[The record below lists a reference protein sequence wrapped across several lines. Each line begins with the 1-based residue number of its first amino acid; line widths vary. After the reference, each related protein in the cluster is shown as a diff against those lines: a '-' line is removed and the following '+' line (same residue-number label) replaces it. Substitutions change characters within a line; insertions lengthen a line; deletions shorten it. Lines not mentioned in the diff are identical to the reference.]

1 MLTLPAAY
9 LETTISSY
17 LAARP
22 SRDLV
27 VAAHQQNDASRGLF
41 RASYNQRGITMEA
54 VLNFQPVIDLT
65 EDQFFEFCQL
75 NRDVRIER
83 NAKGEIL
90 VMPPTGGVTGAQN
103 AEITM
108 QLGLWAKQD
117 GTGVTFDSS
126 TGFVLPDRSVRS
138 PDGAWVAR
146 WRYDALTEA
155 QKDRFLPLC
164 PEFVIELK
172 SPSDY
177 LPRCSKKWKRTLKTV
192 RTSAG

>member
-1 MLTLPAAY
+1 
-9 LETTISSY
+9 
-17 LAARP
+17 
-22 SRDLV
+22 
-27 VAAHQQNDASRGLF
+27 
-41 RASYNQRGITMEA
+41 MEA

-83 NAKGEIL
+83 NSKGEVL
-90 VMPPTGGVTGAQN
+90 VMPPTGGATGARN

-108 QLGLWAKQD
+108 QLGAWAKQD
-117 GTGVTFDSS
+117 GTGVAFDSS

-146 WRYDALTEA
+146 WRYDALTAA
-155 QKDRFLPLC
+155 QKERFLPLC

-172 SPSDY
+172 SPADY
-177 LPRCSKKWKRTLKTV
+177 LLSLQQKMEAYIENGTQLGWLIVPEQKTV
-192 RTSAG
+192 SIYRPQLPVAVRENLNALSADPILPKFVLNLSEIW

>member
-1 MLTLPAAY
+1 
-9 LETTISSY
+9 
-17 LAARP
+17 
-22 SRDLV
+22 
-27 VAAHQQNDASRGLF
+27 
-41 RASYNQRGITMEA
+41 MEA
-54 VLNFQPVIDLT
+54 VLNFQPVIELT

-90 VMPPTGGVTGAQN
+90 VIPPTGGVTGDRN
-103 AEITM
+103 AELNM
-108 QLGLWAKQD
+108 QLRIWAKQD

-177 LPRCSKKWKRTLKTV
+177 LPSLQQKMEAYIENGTHLGWLIAPEQKTV
-192 RTSAG
+192 AIYRPQRSVEVRENLKALSADPTLPGFVLNLSEIW

>member
-1 MLTLPAAY
+1 
-9 LETTISSY
+9 
-17 LAARP
+17 
-22 SRDLV
+22 
-27 VAAHQQNDASRGLF
+27 
-41 RASYNQRGITMEA
+41 MEA

-83 NAKGEIL
+83 NSKGEVL
-90 VMPPTGGVTGAQN
+90 VMPPTGGATGVRN
-103 AEITM
+103 AEVTM
-108 QLGLWAKQD
+108 QLRLWAKQD
-117 GTGVTFDSS
+117 GTGVAFDSS

-155 QKDRFLPLC
+155 QKNSFLPLC

-177 LPRCSKKWKRTLKTV
+177 LPSLRTKMEAYIENGTQLGWLIVPEQKTV
-192 RTSAG
+192 AIYRPQVPVAAQENLNDLAAGPTLPGFALKLSEIW